1 VVSSILLNASITRDD
16 LVQYNIGLRSVE
28 IGSNLVSLSR
38 PTGEKP
44 HVCEVCGKGFSTSS
58 SLNTHRRIHSGEKPH
73 QCGVCGKRFTASSN
87 LYYHR
92 MTHIKVRAAH
102 YHLNLSAFCIFGSW
116 RFRATSVEL
125 TLILFLCQTFDAD
138 ALDLI
143 FCLFDFIILVYIPSC
158 YVIYVYCGMRLAPRF
173 MGMLAI

>member
-1 VVSSILLNASITRDD
+1 
-16 LVQYNIGLRSVE
+16 VE

-102 YHLNLSAFCIFGSW
+102 YTTLEFIRFLHLWLVEFQS
-116 RFRATSVEL
+116 TSVEL

-138 ALDLI
+138 DASDLI
-143 FCLFDFIILVYIPSC
+143 FCLFDFIFYLRAA
-158 YVIYVYCGMRLAPRF
+158 M
-173 MGMLAI
+173 